1 MVHKKG
7 HNGKD
12 EKMKHSKSKMKQKSG
27 KAKATA
33 KRSKA
38 GAGSWINHV
47 KQVAKTKGIS
57 YKEALKVASK
67 SYKKK

>member
-12 EKMKHSKSKMKQKSG
+12 EKMKKGG
-27 KAKATA
+27 KANATA

-38 GAGSWINHV
+38 GAGSWIAHV
-47 KQVAKTKGIS
+47 KQVAKSKKIS

-67 SYKKK
+67 TYKKK

>member
-12 EKMKHSKSKMKQKSG
+12 DKKMKMNG
-27 KAKATA
+27 KAKATK
-33 KRSKA
+33 KRGKA
-38 GAGSWINHV
+38 GAGSWISFV
-47 KQVAKTKGIS
+47 KQTAKKRGIS